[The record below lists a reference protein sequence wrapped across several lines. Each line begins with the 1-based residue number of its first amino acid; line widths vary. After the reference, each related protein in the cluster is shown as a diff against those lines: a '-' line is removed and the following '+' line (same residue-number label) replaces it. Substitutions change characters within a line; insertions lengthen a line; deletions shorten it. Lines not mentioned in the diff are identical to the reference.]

1 MSKRNIKLSG
11 ISLFLFSAVFVLSG
25 CGNKDQ
31 AQTQP
36 QNQDQNK
43 TQTQAQ
49 TQTTE
54 QKKAGAEESK
64 DDAKAGNPPAG
75 MTEACSGK
83 AEGDSCE
90 VTMPNRDDATEEAKK
105 MTGSCKK
112 AGQSE
117 VLSCMPTNMPQGG
130 PRGGTTP
137 VE

>member
-1 MSKRNIKLSG
+1 MSKIKLG
-11 ISLFLFSAVFVLSG
+11 AVSLFLISAVFILSG
-25 CGNKDQ
+25 CGNKNQ
-31 AQTQP
+31 EQNQS

-43 TQTQAQ
+43 NQAQ

-83 AEGDSCE
+83 VEGDSCE
-90 VTMPNRDDATEEAKK
+90 VTMPSRNDTAEEAKK
-105 MTGSCKK
+105 MSGSCKK
-112 AGQSE
+112 AGQSD

-130 PRGGTTP
+130 PRRDATP
-137 VE
+137 AE